1 MLKTDGRLGQVWAE
15 TLSLLAT
22 KLATELLRK
31 ISYKPTM
38 WNSQKSISR
47 IRLFF
52 FFFSIC
58 THLLLFLKSML
69 DL

>member
-52 FFFSIC
+52 FFF
-58 THLLLFLKSML
+58 
-69 DL
+69 